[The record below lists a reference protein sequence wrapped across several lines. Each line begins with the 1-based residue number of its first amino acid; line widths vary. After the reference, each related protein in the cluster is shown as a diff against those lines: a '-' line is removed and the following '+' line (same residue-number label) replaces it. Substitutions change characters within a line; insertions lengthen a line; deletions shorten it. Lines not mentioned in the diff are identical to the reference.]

1 MNLFLWMF
9 AGAALGWASFV
20 WLGFSEGRGKVA
32 SIVIGG
38 FGGLLGGKMIAPML
52 TAPTLVAGAF
62 SMSALVIAMLVAS
75 TLLVVA
81 NMVNK
86 RWDI

>member
-1 MNLFLWMF
+1 VNLFIWVL
-9 AGAALGWASFV
+9 AGGLLGWATFA
-20 WLGFSEGRGKVA
+20 WLGFSEGRGKIA
-32 SIVIGG
+32 SIVIGAM
-38 FGGLLGGKMIAPML
+38 GGTIGGKMIAPML
-52 TAPTLVAGAF
+52 TAPPLVAGAF
-62 SMSALVIAMLVAS
+62 SMSALMVAMVVAS